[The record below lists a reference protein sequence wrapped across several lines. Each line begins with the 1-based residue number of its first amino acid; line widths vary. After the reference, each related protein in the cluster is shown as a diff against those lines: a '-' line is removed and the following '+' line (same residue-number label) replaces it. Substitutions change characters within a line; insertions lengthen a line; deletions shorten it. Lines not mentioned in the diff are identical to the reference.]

1 MTGWLAHKIDQTQT
15 LFVSLLRIWTIPIV
29 LLLSLASGFT
39 TYYGM
44 SHFITPWIALII
56 TIAIQS
62 IIVIC
67 SLELA
72 SIRWKANRG
81 RFLSVL
87 LSLMISLAASVSFS
101 YFKFYEVANQD
112 HIYLSRLE
120 TVRRNIN
127 DYLDRIQEAKTKLL
141 QRQRQTLQAAQK
153 EAQEAYF
160 GTHPVIPPRLRGMV
174 GKGPFWRH
182 YNEIVQQQKARL
194 EELTQSLA
202 ELDQKIA
209 QLQTAVNQLDGVQV
223 ERKPYQDMMTVLQ
236 QVYRHFNAVSA
247 QFAGKVLPEPEIVT
261 HAQFVQK
268 IHPTFAM
275 WQQFSLFAFLCAAM
289 VDLFTVLLSYRL
301 ELSAPA
307 PLSEDEQALALK
319 LLGHFQDY
327 RINENDELELVIE
340 KNELERARRFSD
352 WPRLFA
358 VGLLLKR
365 GLLRKVD
372 RKTVEFSPALY
383 SLVAE
388 QMSERLKAFQT
399 HHQAANKDVVD
410 HGETQQHG

>member
-56 TIAIQS
+56 TVAIQS

-72 SIRWKANRG
+72 SIRWKANPG
-81 RFLSVL
+81 RFLSISVSL
-87 LSLMISLAASVSFS
+87 LISLAASVSFS

-112 HIYLSRLE
+112 RIILSRVE
-120 TVRRNIN
+120 SVRRNVN
-127 DYLDRIQEAKTKLL
+127 DYLERIQAAKAKILQTQQKKL
-141 QRQRQTLQAAQK
+141 AAAEK
-153 EAQEAYF
+153 DAQLAYF
-160 GTHPVIPPRLRGMV
+160 GTHPVIPPRQQGLV

-182 YNEIVQQQKARL
+182 YNEIVQQQQRHLGDLEQAMASL
-194 EELTQSLA
+194 EEG
-202 ELDQKIA
+202 IG
-209 QLQTAVNQLDGVQV
+209 QLQSGLTHLDGVSVPQDV
-223 ERKPYQDMMTVLQ
+223 YQQMLAALQ
-236 QVYRHFNAVSA
+236 QVYRRFNALSA
-247 QFAGKVLPEPEIVT
+247 RFGGPMLPEPAVET
-261 HAQFVQK
+261 HAQLMQKVQ
-268 IHPTFAM
+268 PSFAM
-275 WQQFSLFAFLCAAM
+275 WEQFSLFAFLCAAM

-307 PLSEDEQALALK
+307 PLSEDEKSLALAL
-319 LLGHFQDY
+319 LGQFHDY

-372 RKTVEFSPALY
+372 RKKVEFSPALY

-388 QMSERLKAFQT
+388 QMSERLKQAQARQQT
-399 HHQAANKDVVD
+399 SDEETGDDGKFRQA
-410 HGETQQHG
+410 G

>member
-56 TIAIQS
+56 TVAIQS

-72 SIRWKANRG
+72 SIRWKANPL
-81 RFLSVL
+81 RFLSIALAL
-87 LSLMISLAASVSFS
+87 LIGLGASVSFS

-112 HIYLSRLE
+112 RLHLSRLH
-120 TVRRNIN
+120 TVRRNVN
-127 DYLDRIQEAKTKLL
+127 DYLERVQAEKNALL
-141 QRQRQTLQAAQK
+141 QAHRESLRSARR
-153 EAQEAYF
+153 EAQMAYF
-160 GTHPVIPPRLRGMV
+160 GTHPVIPPKQRGIV

-182 YNEIVQQQKARL
+182 YDEIVRQRETRL
-194 EELTQSLA
+194 GELEHSLA
-202 ELDQKIA
+202 SLDREIGG
-209 QLQTAVNQLDGVQV
+209 LQTALNRLDGVALA
-223 ERKPYQDMMTVLQ
+223 RGPYQAMLEALQ
-236 QVYRHFNAVSA
+236 KVYRRVNDISARFGGAVM
-247 QFAGKVLPEPEIVT
+247 PEPDVMT
-261 HAQFVQK
+261 HARLVQK
-268 IHPTFAM
+268 VRPSFAM
-275 WQQFSLFAFLCAAM
+275 WDDFSLFAFLCAAM

-307 PLSEDEQALALK
+307 PLSEDEKALALD
-319 LLGHFQDY
+319 LLGQFQDY
-327 RINENDELELVIE
+327 RINDNDELELVIE
-340 KNELERARRFSD
+340 KNELERARRYSD

-372 RKTVEFSPALY
+372 GKTVEFSPALY

-388 QMSERLKAFQT
+388 RMSDRLQRMQARQGSAGGNDPGEEKARR
-399 HHQAANKDVVD
+399 
-410 HGETQQHG
+410 HG